1 MKHALV
7 VLAALI
13 LGMSTAAYADPDP
26 ALSGLLL
33 RARQWLNTQP
43 LLTEVLRGKVI
54 LVNFWTYSCI
64 NSLIALPHFP
74 TSASGQENTEV
85 ADLG

>member
-13 LGMSTAAYADPDP
+13 LGMSTAAYAE
-26 ALSGLLL
+26 SGSLRSLL

-43 LLTEVLRGKVI
+43 LRPEDLRGKVL

-64 NSLIALPHFP
+64 NSLRALPM
-74 TSASGQENTEV
+74 SESGQENTGI
-85 ADLG
+85 ADLW

>member
-1 MKHALV
+1 MPIMKHALV

-26 ALSGLLL
+26 ASSGPLRSLL

-43 LLTEVLRGKVI
+43 LWTE
-54 LVNFWTYSCI
+54 
-64 NSLIALPHFP
+64 
-74 TSASGQENTEV
+74 
-85 ADLG
+85 DL

>member
-1 MKHALV
+1 LITRLTELAPLLDGWAYFQLETPTMKHALV

-26 ALSGLLL
+26 ALSGLLRSLL

-43 LLTEVLRGKVI
+43 LWTE
-54 LVNFWTYSCI
+54 
-64 NSLIALPHFP
+64 
-74 TSASGQENTEV
+74 
-85 ADLG
+85 DL